1 MNTNMNTRI
10 TKNFLREARNKLE
23 KEKKSIEEQ
32 LRAFAE
38 KDVRPK
44 GDWDTKFPHFDGGIG
59 SQRLEE
65 AADEVEEYSTKLPI
79 EFRLELKLRDINSAL
94 DKIKK
99 GEYGKCERCR
109 KLISLERLKIY
120 PEARFCLKCSK

>member
-1 MNTNMNTRI
+1 MNTRM
-10 TKNFLREARNKLE
+10 TKNFLREAKNKLKE
-23 KEKKSIEEQ
+23 EKKSIEGQ

-44 GDWDTKFPHFDGGIG
+44 DDWDTKFPHFDGGTG

-79 EFRLELKLRDINSAL
+79 EFRLEFKLRDINSAFH
-94 DKIKK
+94 KIKQ
-99 GEYGKCERCR
+99 GEYGKCERC
-109 KLISLERLKIY
+109 KKPISLERLKIY
-120 PEARFCLKCSK
+120 PEARFCLKCEK